1 MSVDSQDGRRPRKVA
16 RIDRQDDVTEQE
28 RSSYSNSSSRHRGYS
43 ISSEREESRNK
54 TFRVRKHRKKR
65 RQLGTCEQRGWSDAH
80 LDRNLRSTSLKIS
93 EGRIVP
99 EQSLPRGDYRPQGRQ
114 TAPDRHEQQVTIPRP
129 LADLIEQGKG
139 ISLYDVLK
147 VIPLGTQQLA
157 HLLSGVLGQPE
168 MPVEDTER
176 RQLSEQSGHVECERS
191 EGDGESTFCDKCDVE
206 SEHMDS
212 QQMRM
217 LHFGTCEQQGMGY
230 IAAETQHAQNQQ
242 ISPQQGPY
250 VSSDGYDQQYE
261 QHPLERQPEE
271 SQQSSLYDKLQIM
284 SYAKDD
290 QKGRSLP
297 SDSYDHQYRHQPPE
311 RQPDSSQQSSLYD
324 KLQLMPKVEDYQHG
338 RGLLSDSHDQ
348 QCHHQPPDRQP
359 DSSQQSSLYDK
370 LQMMPKVED
379 YQHGRGL
386 LSDSH
391 DQQCHHQ
398 PPDRQPDSSQQSS
411 LYDKLQGMSSRD
423 CQQGRRFQS
432 HEFGQEGRLPTSVE
446 GLQGKQIPLDN
457 GLGQELP
464 PGNMRELHVL
474 GMQSNDFGQE
484 VILPTSIEGLQ
495 GREILLDNGLGQ
507 ELPPGNMRE
516 LHVLGMQSNDFGQE
530 VILPTSIEGLQGRE
544 IPLDNGLG
552 QELPPGNMRELHVL
566 GMQSN
571 DFGQEGILPT
581 SVEGLQGRKI
591 PLDNGLGQELPPGNT
606 REHHGPGV
614 THWGKQQRL
623 MPGDTD
629 GQHSQG
635 VMSGNMPFRFNFPLA
650 SVASTGSCQQFPVS
664 ESRQLAAGS
673 AEDDSVIQEQENKSR
688 PTTTPAPTFPPPGI
702 LQKSASEPEK
712 TDKTFCTVSD
722 VII

>member
-1 MSVDSQDGRRPRKVA
+1 MMSCFPGDKRRSVSVDSQDGRRPRKVA

-80 LDRNLRSTSLKIS
+80 LDRNLRSPSLKIS

-191 EGDGESTFCDKCDVE
+191 EVDGESTFCDKCDVE

-324 KLQLMPKVEDYQHG
+324 KLQMMPKVEDYQHG

-348 QCHHQPPDRQP
+348 QCHHQPPERQP

-398 PPDRQPDSSQQSS
+398 PPERQPDSSQQSS
-411 LYDKLQGMSSRD
+411 LYDKLQVMSKAKD
-423 CQQGRRFQS
+423 CQQGRRFQL

-484 VILPTSIEGLQ
+484 
-495 GREILLDNGLGQ
+495 
-507 ELPPGNMRE
+507 
-516 LHVLGMQSNDFGQE
+516 
-530 VILPTSIEGLQGRE
+530 
-544 IPLDNGLG
+544 
-552 QELPPGNMRELHVL
+552 
-566 GMQSN
+566 
-571 DFGQEGILPT
+571 GILPT
-581 SVEGLQGRKI
+581 SVEGLQGSEI

-673 AEDDSVIQEQENKSR
+673 AEDDSVIQEQENNSR
-688 PTTTPAPTFPPPGI
+688 PTTTPASTFPPPGI

-712 TDKTFCTVSD
+712 TDKTFCTVSY